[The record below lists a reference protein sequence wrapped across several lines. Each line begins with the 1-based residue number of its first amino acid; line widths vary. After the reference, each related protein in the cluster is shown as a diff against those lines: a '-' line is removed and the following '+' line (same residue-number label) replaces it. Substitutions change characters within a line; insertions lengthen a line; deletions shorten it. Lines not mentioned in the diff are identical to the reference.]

1 MKSLNIPTITLGLA
15 VVLLLFSCADRSNVE
30 RSQEKQEIFKWSIA
44 IHGGAG
50 NFENTHYTE
59 EQQTAYKQALAAA
72 LLIGSSLLEQGA
84 EAPDVV
90 TAVIAALED
99 DSLFNAGKG
108 AVIAA
113 NGKHELD
120 ASIMN
125 GKNLQAG
132 AVSGLTTIKNPI
144 RAARLVMDESPHVF
158 LSGQGATDYAV
169 SFGLDTVSNDYFTTA
184 KAQQSLERTLTKES
198 KMGTVG
204 CVVRD
209 QNGNLAAGT
218 STGGMTAKRHGRIG
232 DSPMIGAGTW
242 ADNASCAVSCTGHGE
257 YFIRAAV
264 AHDIAARMLYG
275 NRSLNDAAE
284 EVVNDVLVQ
293 LGGSG
298 GIIAVD
304 RNGEIALVFN
314 TSGMFRASQ
323 QAGGAPYVAMFANE

>member
-1 MKSLNIPTITLGLA
+1 MKHLKIPSLAPFVALA
-15 VVLLLFSCADRSNVE
+15 VFLFSCANRADDADTTKAPEVF
-30 RSQEKQEIFKWSIA
+30 QWSIA

-59 EQQTAYKQALAAA
+59 DEQTLYKQALAHA
-72 LLIGSSLLEQGA
+72 LQTGSQLLMDGA
-84 EAPDVV
+84 EALDVV
-90 TAVIAALED
+90 TQVISQLED

-108 AVIAA
+108 AVLTAA
-113 NGKHELD
+113 GQHELD

-144 RAARLVMDESPHVF
+144 KAARLVMDESPHVF
-158 LSGQGATDYAV
+158 LSGEGAAEYAR
-169 SFGLDTVSNDYFTTA
+169 SFGLDTVSNDYFTTT
-184 KAQQSLERTLTKES
+184 KALRALDRSLSKDS

-257 YFIRAAV
+257 FFIRAAV

-275 NRSLNDAAE
+275 NRSLNEAAE

-304 RNGEIALVFN
+304 RNGEVALVFN

-323 QAGGAPYVAMFANE
+323 QAGGAPYVAMFTNE